1 MCTAKLREL
10 ETAFHSSEFYRL
22 VVEATDDSLSR
33 ALGLFGVPG
42 GVDISLR
49 GRLFSPPSFH
59 EVDGDGF
66 GLFALGR
73 RQHFRH
79 LPTAVFVGGRYRSQ
93 CLVHLGGHVFTCSLQ
108 ALKRKS
114 SRFRIIV
121 ICMELINLLPCIV
134 SKMWNIMGQIWE

>member
-1 MCTAKLREL
+1 MYLVCTAKLREL

-33 ALGLFGVPG
+33 ALDLFGVPG

-59 EVDGDGF
+59 EVDGDEF
-66 GLFALGR
+66 ALFALGR

-79 LPTAVFVGGRYRSQ
+79 LPTAVFVGGTLPVPVSGPPRGACIYLFSSGFETEIFSFSNYRYLHGTHKFVTMY
-93 CLVHLGGHVFTCSLQ
+93 C
-108 ALKRKS
+108 
-114 SRFRIIV
+114 
-121 ICMELINLLPCIV
+121 
-134 SKMWNIMGQIWE
+134 